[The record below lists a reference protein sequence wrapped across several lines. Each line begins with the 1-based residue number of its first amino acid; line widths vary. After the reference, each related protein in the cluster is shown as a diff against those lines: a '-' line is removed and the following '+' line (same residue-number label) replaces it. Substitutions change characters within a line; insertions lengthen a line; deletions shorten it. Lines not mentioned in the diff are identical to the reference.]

1 LSRPFYKIRY
11 KWLGRIKLD
20 QLELELRERYSVRM
34 KVMPRDDLSISVFDE
49 QNVELMVKADTLYAY
64 AGMLKVILF
73 QKEAWPFTEH
83 DKTLKDRMF
92 EIYPWNK
99 ASPLF

>member
-1 LSRPFYKIRY
+1 MSRPFYKIRY
-11 KWLGRIKLD
+11 KWLGSVKLN

-34 KVMPRDDLSISVFDE
+34 KEMPKDDLSISVFAE

-64 AGMLKVILF
+64 AGVLKVT
-73 QKEAWPFTEH
+73 WPFTEH
-83 DKTLKDRMF
+83 DETLKDLMF

>member
-1 LSRPFYKIRY
+1 MSRPFYKIRY
-11 KWLGRIKLD
+11 KWLGSVKLN

-34 KVMPRDDLSISVFDE
+34 KEMPKDDLSISVFAE

-64 AGMLKVILF
+64 SGVLKVTLF

-83 DKTLKDRMF
+83 DETLKDLMF